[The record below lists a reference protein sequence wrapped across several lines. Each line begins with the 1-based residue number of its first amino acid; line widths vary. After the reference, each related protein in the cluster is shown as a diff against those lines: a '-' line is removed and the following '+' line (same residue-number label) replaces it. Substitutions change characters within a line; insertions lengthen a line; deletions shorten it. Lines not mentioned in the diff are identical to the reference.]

1 VLSRKEVNEAV
12 EMAAEDAMR
21 SMSQTSPAPPVI
33 VLSKAAGEPPCR
45 NRNYNAHHQI
55 WWERSVRR
63 WQLAPKKFSGMLA
76 FEGQSIRVRF
86 SAEISNKGAPKA
98 RLEALPYDASTMF
111 ISDAFHDQQGKR
123 RFAQFTL
130 TGQARDG
137 ATFHSDA
144 VIIPTLGSQHSDSA
158 ASTMEPKLWC
168 TKCKIVL
175 PAKPNATTGVR
186 FFLKGFDCIKPLSA
200 QCRLGTIE
208 LRGPMSLKPS
218 EKNHVTGE
226 LTIDGPPANAAFPT
240 WREDVDHFFKHVR
253 SILSFAR
260 GAQLHAPIVETVWD
274 GRVEVV
280 AHHRS
285 DDDSQPAAVFT
296 PFNYEA
302 IFHQAVASHFAEKP
316 KAKNISIA
324 IEWFTM
330 QHGYREAKLTSAM
343 TVLEHLLTNNL
354 SRGDMELRKDKQAKK
369 VRAAMLDAAKL
380 ALEELGVSSEE
391 IEAESATMRDKLE
404 DINRRP
410 LKDKIYLLARRW
422 GVPMDGIDDEAL
434 GAAKR
439 ARDHVVHRGQY
450 LPKDPTEDL
459 MDHVRLAREL
469 VVRFVLAAMEFEGA
483 YASPLTGDQNR
494 MFKILPPAAQ

>member
-1 VLSRKEVNEAV
+1 MK
-12 EMAAEDAMR
+12 
-21 SMSQTSPAPPVI
+21 
-33 VLSKAAGEPPCR
+33 
-45 NRNYNAHHQI
+45 
-55 WWERSVRR
+55 R
-63 WQLAPKKFSGMLA
+63 WQMAPKKFSGTLA

-98 RLEALPYDASTMF
+98 QLEALPYDASTKF
-111 ISDAFHDQQGKR
+111 IRDAFDGQEGKR
-123 RFAQFTL
+123 RSAQFTL
-130 TGQARDG
+130 AGQARDG
-137 ATFHSDA
+137 AAFHSDS
-144 VIIPTLGSQHSDSA
+144 IIILSLGGEHFDSA
-158 ASTMEPKLWC
+158 GLAMEPKLWC

-175 PAKPNATTGVR
+175 PAKPNARMGVR
-186 FFLKGFDCIKPLSA
+186 FFLRGFDCVKPLSA
-200 QCRLGTIE
+200 HCRLGTIE

-218 EKNHVTGE
+218 EKNHVAGE
-226 LTIDGPPANAAFPT
+226 LTINGPPAGADFPT
-240 WREDVDHFFKHVR
+240 WREDVDHLFKHVR

-260 GAQLHAPIVETVWD
+260 GARLHAPVAQTIWG
-274 GRVEVV
+274 GRVEVL
-280 AHHRS
+280 AQHRS
-285 DDDSQPAAVFT
+285 DDESQPAAVFT

-316 KAKNISIA
+316 RAKNINIA

-494 MFKILPPAAQ
+494 MFKTLPPAAQ

>member
-1 VLSRKEVNEAV
+1 VK
-12 EMAAEDAMR
+12 
-21 SMSQTSPAPPVI
+21 
-33 VLSKAAGEPPCR
+33 
-45 NRNYNAHHQI
+45 
-55 WWERSVRR
+55 R
-63 WQLAPKKFSGMLA
+63 WQMAPKKFSGTLT

-98 RLEALPYDASTMF
+98 RLEALPYDASTKF
-111 ISDAFHDQQGKR
+111 IRDAFDGQESKR
-123 RFAQFTL
+123 RSAQFML
-130 TGQARDG
+130 AGQARDG
-137 ATFHSDA
+137 ATFHSDS
-144 VIIPTLGSQHSDSA
+144 IIILSLGGEHFDSA
-158 ASTMEPKLWC
+158 GLAMEPKLWC
-168 TKCKIVL
+168 TKCEIVL
-175 PAKPNATTGVR
+175 PAKPNARMGVR
-186 FFLKGFDCIKPLSA
+186 FFLRGFDCVKPLFA
-200 QCRLGTIE
+200 HCRLGKIE

-218 EKNHVTGE
+218 EKNHVAGE
-226 LTIDGPPANAAFPT
+226 LTIYGPPAGADFPT
-240 WREDVDHFFKHVR
+240 WREDVDHLFKHVR

-260 GAQLHAPIVETVWD
+260 GARLHAPVAQTVWG

-285 DDDSQPAAVFT
+285 DDESQPAAVFT
-296 PFNYEA
+296 PFNYET

-316 KAKNISIA
+316 RAKNINIA

-330 QHGYREAKLTSAM
+330 HHGYREAKLTSAM

-483 YASPLTGDQNR
+483 YASPLTGEQNR
-494 MFKILPPAAQ
+494 MFKTLPPTAQ